1 MPKGGSPSFEDAL
14 ANLTRPDFDRVNL
27 VGSSGSGKST
37 LGRALA
43 QALGQPVVEID
54 DLFWG
59 PNWTPTPDETFLPRL
74 SAALAQAQWVL
85 DGNYDRTRTLKWAR
99 ATLVVWIDPP
109 YPRVLWQVFLRTLKR
124 SLGNVRLWRHGN
136 RESLRRAF
144 LSKDSILLWSFQ
156 NLRRIRRR
164 YALAYN
170 EAIQSPSGPRW
181 LRLRSRAEGQAL
193 LARAR
198 ALSAP

>member
-1 MPKGGSPSFEDAL
+1 MPKGRLPTFEDTL
-14 ANLTRPDFDRVNL
+14 SELTRSDFDRVNL

-43 QALGQPVVEID
+43 QALAQPVVEID

-74 SAALAQAQWVL
+74 SAALSEPRWVL
-85 DGNYDRTRTLKWAR
+85 DGNYDRTRALKWAR
-99 ATLVVWIDPP
+99 ATLVVWVDPP
-109 YPRVLWQVFLRTLKR
+109 YPRVLWQVFLRTLRR
-124 SLGNVRLWRHGN
+124 SFGDERLWRHGN

-156 NLRRIRRR
+156 NLGRIRRR
-164 YALAYN
+164 YA
-170 EAIQSPSGPRW
+170 EALGEATGRAQGPRW
-181 LRLRSRAEGQAL
+181 LRLRSRAEGRAL

>member
-1 MPKGGSPSFEDAL
+1 MPKGGSPTFEDTL
-14 ANLTRPDFDRVNL
+14 AGLSRSDFDRVNL

-43 QALGQPVVEID
+43 QAIGQPVVEID

-59 PNWTPTPDETFLPRL
+59 PNWAPTPDETFLPRL
-74 SAALAQAQWVL
+74 SAALAEPRWVL
-85 DGNYDRTRTLKWAR
+85 DGNYDRTRALKWAR
-99 ATLVVWIDPP
+99 ATLVIWIDPP

-124 SLGNVRLWRHGN
+124 SVGNVRLWRHGN

-156 NLRRIRRR
+156 NLGRIRRR
-164 YALAYN
+164 YALAHK
-170 EAIQSPSGPRW
+170 EAIRSPSGPRW
-181 LRLRSRAEGQAL
+181 LRLRSRAEGRAL

-198 ALSAP
+198 GLSAP

>member
-1 MPKGGSPSFEDAL
+1 MPEDGSPTL
-14 ANLTRPDFDRVNL
+14 ADTLARLSRSDFDRVNL

-74 SAALAQAQWVL
+74 SAALAEPRWVL
-85 DGNYDRTRTLKWAR
+85 DGNYDRTRALKWAR
-99 ATLVVWIDPP
+99 ATLVVWVDPP

-124 SLGNVRLWRHGN
+124 SFGGVRLWRHGN

-164 YALAYN
+164 YAEVLG
-170 EAIQSPSGPRW
+170 EVSQHPQGPRG
-181 LRLRSRAEGQAL
+181 LRLRSRAEGRAL

>member
-1 MPKGGSPSFEDAL
+1 MPKAGSPTFENTL
-14 ANLTRPDFDRVNL
+14 ADLTRSDFDRVNL

-43 QALGQPVVEID
+43 QALDQPVVEID

-85 DGNYDRTRTLKWAR
+85 DGNYDRTRALKWAR

-124 SLGNVRLWRHGN
+124 SLGKVRLWRHGN

-164 YALAYN
+164 YG
-170 EAIQSPSGPRW
+170 EAMGEITPHPQGPRW
-181 LRLRSRAEGQAL
+181 LRLRSRAQGRAL

-198 ALSAP
+198 GLSAP